1 MTQLRWVSFALLM
14 IACGFATVAAEEKPN
29 SEPAPEPTL
38 RASAVIMSASSDGS
52 PMEIQAIDLSG
63 GGPMPSI
70 NLSPMMVGKAM
81 TFSMGMNTGGG
92 IQQNSVNWLDDED
105 VLKELEVVEEQRE
118 KLRQLRD
125 DVQTRRQEFGKT
137 VRDLPADKRT
147 DFIRE
152 FSDLLNANIDGKI
165 KEILLPH
172 QMKRFDQLRMQT
184 QMRNGGVRALENKQ
198 IADLLKIT
206 DQQREELRKKRE
218 EVEENLRKKIEQLRA
233 EAQQEMLS
241 VLTPAQRNQLKDVLG
256 KDYEFKPKP
265 IMPVSKPA
273 SK

>member
-1 MTQLRWVSFALLM
+1 MA
-14 IACGFATVAAEEKPN
+14 ACGFATTAAQEKPTG
-29 SEPAPEPTL
+29 EPAPEPTL
-38 RASAVIMSASSDGS
+38 KASAVIMSASSDGS

-70 NLSPMMVGKAM
+70 NLSPMMMGKGM
-81 TFSMGMNTGGG
+81 TFSMGMSTGGG

-118 KLRQLRD
+118 RLRQLRD
-125 DVQTRRQEFGKT
+125 EVQNRRQEFGKT
-137 VRDLPADKRT
+137 VRDLPSDKRI

-184 QMRNGGVRALENKQ
+184 QVRNGGVRALENKQ

-206 DQQREELRKKRE
+206 DQQREELRRKRE

-241 VLTPAQRNQLKDVLG
+241 VLTPAQRSQLKDVLG
-256 KDYEFKPKP
+256 KDYEFKP
-265 IMPVSKPA
+265 MPVSKPA